1 MFHYSHRIS
10 LPLVMPLLLGSLL
23 IARPAYSIPTT
34 LEEGQQWIGEICAD
48 FGIEFCAYV
57 PQEDEADAKKPLRL
71 TATERQVLTRLVEQ
85 QENLERRGRDLDRR
99 ETQLQ
104 ALQED
109 VQRQIVQLERIQQ
122 DIEQSIE
129 TKKAQDIEQLEKAV
143 SFYTRMDPTAAALS
157 IANLDQKTAVN
168 ILMRMKDK
176 QASAV
181 LESMTAERSSELIDA
196 IARKR

>member
-1 MFHYSHRIS
+1 MFLYSYRIS
-10 LPLVMPLLLGSLL
+10 LRLMLPLLLGSMLV
-23 IARPAYSIPTT
+23 ARPAYSIPTT
-34 LEEGQQWIGEICAD
+34 LEEGQQLIGKICAD

-71 TATERQVLTRLVEQ
+71 TATERQILTRLVEQ
-85 QENLERRGRDLDRR
+85 QEALEKRGRDLDRR

-109 VQRQIVQLERIQQ
+109 VQRQIVQLERIQL

-181 LESMTAERSSELIDA
+181 LESMTAERSSELIDS

>member
-1 MFHYSHRIS
+1 MIHYPHRIS
-10 LPLVMPLLLGSLL
+10 LPLMMLLLLGSLL

-34 LEEGQQWIGEICAD
+34 LEEGQKWIGELCAD

-71 TATERQVLTRLVEQ
+71 TATERQVLTRLVEH

-143 SFYTRMDPTAAALS
+143 SFYTRMDPAAALS

-181 LESMTAERSSELIDA
+181 LESMTAERSSELIDS
-196 IARKR
+196 IARKL

>member
-1 MFHYSHRIS
+1 MFLHSYRNSI
-10 LPLVMPLLLGSLL
+10 LLMLPLLLGSLL
-23 IARPAYSIPTT
+23 VARPAYSIPTT
-34 LEEGQQWIGEICAD
+34 LEEGQQLIGEICAD

-71 TATERQVLTRLVEQ
+71 TATERQILTRLVEQ
-85 QENLERRGRDLDRR
+85 QEALERRGRDLDRR

-109 VQRQIVQLERIQQ
+109 VQRQIVQLERIQL

-181 LESMTAERSSELIDA
+181 LKSMTAERSSELIDS

>member
-1 MFHYSHRIS
+1 MFLYSYRIS
-10 LPLVMPLLLGSLL
+10 LRLMLPLLLGSILV
-23 IARPAYSIPTT
+23 ARPAYSIPTT
-34 LEEGQQWIGEICAD
+34 LEEGQQLIGKICAE

-71 TATERQVLTRLVEQ
+71 TATERQILTRLVEQ
-85 QENLERRGRDLDRR
+85 QEALERRGRDLDRR

-109 VQRQIVQLERIQQ
+109 VQRQIVQLERIQL

-181 LESMTAERSSELIDA
+181 LESMTAERSSELIDS

>member
-1 MFHYSHRIS
+1 MFLYSNRIS
-10 LPLVMPLLLGSLL
+10 LRLMLPLLLGSILV
-23 IARPAYSIPTT
+23 ARPAYSIPTT
-34 LEEGQQWIGEICAD
+34 LEEGQQLIGKICAD

-71 TATERQVLTRLVEQ
+71 TATERQILTRLVEQ
-85 QENLERRGRDLDRR
+85 QEALERRGRDLDRR

-109 VQRQIVQLERIQQ
+109 VQRQIVQLERIQL

-181 LESMTAERSSELIDA
+181 LESMTAERSSELIDS

>member
-1 MFHYSHRIS
+1 MFLYSNRIS
-10 LPLVMPLLLGSLL
+10 LRLMLPLLLGSILV
-23 IARPAYSIPTT
+23 ARPAYSIPAT
-34 LEEGQQWIGEICAD
+34 LEEGQQLIGKICAE

-71 TATERQVLTRLVEQ
+71 TATERQILTRLVEQ
-85 QENLERRGRDLDRR
+85 QEVLERRGRDLDRR

-104 ALQED
+104 SLQED
-109 VQRQIVQLERIQQ
+109 VQRQIVQLERIQL

-181 LESMTAERSSELIDA
+181 LESMTAERSSELIDS

>member
-1 MFHYSHRIS
+1 MFLYSYRIS
-10 LPLVMPLLLGSLL
+10 LRLMLPLLLGSILV
-23 IARPAYSIPTT
+23 ARPAYSIPAT
-34 LEEGQQWIGEICAD
+34 LEEGQQLIGKICAE

-71 TATERQVLTRLVEQ
+71 TATERQILTRLVEQ
-85 QENLERRGRDLDRR
+85 QEALERRGRDLDRR

-104 ALQED
+104 SLQED
-109 VQRQIVQLERIQQ
+109 VQRQIVQLERIQL

-181 LESMTAERSSELIDA
+181 LESMTAERSSELIDS

>member
-1 MFHYSHRIS
+1 MFLHSYRNSI
-10 LPLVMPLLLGSLL
+10 LLMLPLLLGSLL
-23 IARPAYSIPTT
+23 VARPAYSIPAT
-34 LEEGQQWIGEICAD
+34 LEEGQQLIGKICAD

-71 TATERQVLTRLVEQ
+71 TATERQILTRLVEQ
-85 QENLERRGRDLDRR
+85 QEALEKRGRDLDRR

-109 VQRQIVQLERIQQ
+109 VQRQIVQLERIQL

-181 LESMTAERSSELIDA
+181 LESMTAERSSELIDS

>member
-1 MFHYSHRIS
+1 M
-10 LPLVMPLLLGSLL
+10 LPLLLGSILV
-23 IARPAYSIPTT
+23 ARPAYSIPTT
-34 LEEGQQWIGEICAD
+34 LEEGQQLIGEICAD

-71 TATERQVLTRLVEQ
+71 TATERQILTRLVEQ
-85 QENLERRGRDLDRR
+85 QEALERRGRDLDRR

-109 VQRQIVQLERIQQ
+109 VQRQIVQLERIQL

-143 SFYTRMDPTAAALS
+143 SFYTRMDPAAAALS

-181 LESMTAERSSELIDA
+181 LESMTAERSSELIDS

>member
-1 MFHYSHRIS
+1 MFLHSYRNSI
-10 LPLVMPLLLGSLL
+10 LLMLPLLLGSLL
-23 IARPAYSIPTT
+23 VARPAYSIPSTVQ
-34 LEEGQQWIGEICAD
+34 EGQQLIGELCAE

-57 PQEDEADAKKPLRL
+57 PQADEKDAKKPLRL

-85 QENLERRGRDLDRR
+85 QETLERKGRDLDRR

-143 SFYTRMDPTAAALS
+143 SFYTRMDPGAAALS

-181 LESMTAERSSELIDA
+181 LESMTAERSSELIDS

>member
-1 MFHYSHRIS
+1 MFLYSYRIS
-10 LPLVMPLLLGSLL
+10 LRLMLPLLLGSILV
-23 IARPAYSIPTT
+23 ARPAYSIPTT
-34 LEEGQQWIGEICAD
+34 LEEGQQIIGKICAD

-71 TATERQVLTRLVEQ
+71 TATERQILTRLVEQ
-85 QENLERRGRDLDRR
+85 QEALERRGRDLDRR

-109 VQRQIVQLERIQQ
+109 VQRQIVQLERIQL

-143 SFYTRMDPTAAALS
+143 SFYTRMDPGAAALS

-181 LESMTAERSSELIDA
+181 LESMTAERSSELIDS

>member
-1 MFHYSHRIS
+1 MFLYSYRIS
-10 LPLVMPLLLGSLL
+10 LRLMLPLLLGSILV
-23 IARPAYSIPTT
+23 ARPAYSIPTT
-34 LEEGQQWIGEICAD
+34 LEEGQQLIGKICAE

-71 TATERQVLTRLVEQ
+71 TATERQILTRLVEQ
-85 QENLERRGRDLDRR
+85 QKALERRGRDLDRR

-109 VQRQIVQLERIQQ
+109 VQRQIVQLERIQL

-181 LESMTAERSSELIDA
+181 LESMTAERSSELIDS

>member
-1 MFHYSHRIS
+1 MFHYSQRIS

-23 IARPAYSIPTT
+23 MARPAYSIPTT
-34 LEEGQQWIGEICAD
+34 LEEGQQWIGKLCSD

-57 PQEDEADAKKPLRL
+57 PQENDADAKKPLRL

-143 SFYTRMDPTAAALS
+143 SFYTRMDPAAAAQS

>member
-1 MFHYSHRIS
+1 MFLYSYRIS
-10 LPLVMPLLLGSLL
+10 LRLMLPLLLGSILV
-23 IARPAYSIPTT
+23 ARPAYSIPTT
-34 LEEGQQWIGEICAD
+34 LEEGQQLIGKICAD
-48 FGIEFCAYV
+48 FGIEFCAYI

-71 TATERQVLTRLVEQ
+71 TATERQILTRLVEQ
-85 QENLERRGRDLDRR
+85 QEALERRGRDLDRR

-109 VQRQIVQLERIQQ
+109 VQRQIVQLERIQL

-181 LESMTAERSSELIDA
+181 LESMTAERSSELIDS

>member
-1 MFHYSHRIS
+1 MFLYSYRIS
-10 LPLVMPLLLGSLL
+10 LRLMLPLLLGSILV
-23 IARPAYSIPTT
+23 ARPAYSIPTT
-34 LEEGQQWIGEICAD
+34 LEEGQQLIGKICAD

-71 TATERQVLTRLVEQ
+71 TATERQILTRLVEQ
-85 QENLERRGRDLDRR
+85 QEALERRGRDLDRR

-104 ALQED
+104 SLQED
-109 VQRQIVQLERIQQ
+109 VQRQIVQLERIQL

-143 SFYTRMDPTAAALS
+143 SFYTRMDPGAAALS

-181 LESMTAERSSELIDA
+181 LESMTAERSSELIDS

>member
-1 MFHYSHRIS
+1 MFLYSNRIS
-10 LPLVMPLLLGSLL
+10 LRLMLPLLLGSILV
-23 IARPAYSIPTT
+23 ARPAYSIPTT
-34 LEEGQQWIGEICAD
+34 LEEGQQLIGKICAD

-71 TATERQVLTRLVEQ
+71 TATERQILTRLVEQ
-85 QENLERRGRDLDRR
+85 QEALERRGRDLDRR

-109 VQRQIVQLERIQQ
+109 VQRQIVQLERIQL

-143 SFYTRMDPTAAALS
+143 SFYTRMDPGAAALS

-181 LESMTAERSSELIDA
+181 LESMTAERSSELIDS

>member
-1 MFHYSHRIS
+1 MFLYSYRIS
-10 LPLVMPLLLGSLL
+10 LRLMLPLLLGSMLV
-23 IARPAYSIPTT
+23 ARPAYSIPTT
-34 LEEGQQWIGEICAD
+34 LEEGQQLIGKICAD

-71 TATERQVLTRLVEQ
+71 TATERQILTRLVEQ
-85 QENLERRGRDLDRR
+85 QEALERRGRDLDRR

-109 VQRQIVQLERIQQ
+109 VQRQIVQLERIQL

-129 TKKAQDIEQLEKAV
+129 TKKAQDVEQLEKAV
-143 SFYTRMDPTAAALS
+143 SFYTRMDPGAAALS

-181 LESMTAERSSELIDA
+181 LESMTAERSSELIDS

>member
-1 MFHYSHRIS
+1 M
-10 LPLVMPLLLGSLL
+10 LPLLLGSILV
-23 IARPAYSIPTT
+23 ARPAYSIPTT
-34 LEEGQQWIGEICAD
+34 LEEGQQLIGKICAE

-71 TATERQVLTRLVEQ
+71 TATERQILTRLVEQ
-85 QENLERRGRDLDRR
+85 QEALERRGRDLDRR

-109 VQRQIVQLERIQQ
+109 VQRQIVQLERIQL

-181 LESMTAERSSELIDA
+181 LESMTAERSSELIDS

>member
-1 MFHYSHRIS
+1 MFLYSYRIS
-10 LPLVMPLLLGSLL
+10 LRLMLPLLLGSILV
-23 IARPAYSIPTT
+23 ARPAYSIPTT
-34 LEEGQQWIGEICAD
+34 LKEGQQLIGKICAD

-71 TATERQVLTRLVEQ
+71 TATERQILTRLVEQ
-85 QENLERRGRDLDRR
+85 QEALERRGRDLDRR

-109 VQRQIVQLERIQQ
+109 VQRQIVQLERIQL

-181 LESMTAERSSELIDA
+181 LESMTAERSSELIDS

>member
-1 MFHYSHRIS
+1 MFLYSNRIS
-10 LPLVMPLLLGSLL
+10 LRLMLPLLLGSILV
-23 IARPAYSIPTT
+23 ARPAYSIPTT
-34 LEEGQQWIGEICAD
+34 LEEGQQLIGKICAE

-71 TATERQVLTRLVEQ
+71 TATERQILTRLVEQ
-85 QENLERRGRDLDRR
+85 QEALERRGRDLDRR

-109 VQRQIVQLERIQQ
+109 VQRQIVQLERIQL

-181 LESMTAERSSELIDA
+181 LESMTAERSSELIDS

>member
-1 MFHYSHRIS
+1 MFLYSYRIS
-10 LPLVMPLLLGSLL
+10 LRLMLPLMLGSILV
-23 IARPAYSIPTT
+23 ARPAYSIPTT
-34 LEEGQQWIGEICAD
+34 LEEGQQLIGKICAD

-71 TATERQVLTRLVEQ
+71 TATERQILTRLVEQ
-85 QENLERRGRDLDRR
+85 QEALERRGRDLDRR

-109 VQRQIVQLERIQQ
+109 VQRQIVQLERIQL

-181 LESMTAERSSELIDA
+181 LESMTAERSSELIDS

>member
-1 MFHYSHRIS
+1 MFLYSHRIS
-10 LPLVMPLLLGSLL
+10 LPFVMPLLLGSLL

-34 LEEGQQWIGEICAD
+34 LEEGQQWIGKICAD
-48 FGIEFCAYV
+48 FGIKFCAYV

-143 SFYTRMDPTAAALS
+143 SFYTRMDPAAAALS

-181 LESMTAERSSELIDA
+181 LESMTAERSSELIDS

>member
-1 MFHYSHRIS
+1 MIHYSHRIS
-10 LPLVMPLLLGSLL
+10 LPLMMLLLLGSLL

-34 LEEGQQWIGEICAD
+34 LEEGQQWIGKLCAD

-57 PQEDEADAKKPLRL
+57 TQEDEADAKKPLRL

-129 TKKAQDIEQLEKAV
+129 TKKAQDIEQLEKAG
-143 SFYTRMDPTAAALS
+143 SFYTRMDPAAAALS

-181 LESMTAERSSELIDA
+181 LESMTAERSSELIDS

>member
-1 MFHYSHRIS
+1 MFLYSYRIS
-10 LPLVMPLLLGSLL
+10 LRLMLPLLLGSILV
-23 IARPAYSIPTT
+23 ARPAYSIPTT
-34 LEEGQQWIGEICAD
+34 LEEGQQLIGKICAD

-71 TATERQVLTRLVEQ
+71 TATERQILTRLVEQ
-85 QENLERRGRDLDRR
+85 QEALERRGRDLDRR

-109 VQRQIVQLERIQQ
+109 VQRQIVQLERIQL

-181 LESMTAERSSELIDA
+181 LESMTAERSSE
-196 IARKR
+196 

>member
-1 MFHYSHRIS
+1 MFHYSYRIA
-10 LPLVMPLLLGSLL
+10 LRLMLPLLLGSILV
-23 IARPAYSIPTT
+23 ARPAYSIPTT
-34 LEEGQQWIGEICAD
+34 LEEGQQLIGKICAE

-71 TATERQVLTRLVEQ
+71 TATERQILTRLVEQ
-85 QENLERRGRDLDRR
+85 QEALERRGRDLDRR

-109 VQRQIVQLERIQQ
+109 VQRQIVQLERIQL

-181 LESMTAERSSELIDA
+181 LESMTAERSSELIDS

>member
-1 MFHYSHRIS
+1 MFLHSYRNSI
-10 LPLVMPLLLGSLL
+10 LLMLPLLLGSPLV
-23 IARPAYSIPTT
+23 ARPAYSIPAT
-34 LEEGQQWIGEICAD
+34 LEEGQQLIGKICAD

-57 PQEDEADAKKPLRL
+57 PQADGKDAKKPLRL
-71 TATERQVLTRLVEQ
+71 TATERQILTRLVEQ
-85 QENLERRGRDLDRR
+85 QEALEKRGRDLDRR

-109 VQRQIVQLERIQQ
+109 VQRQIVQLERIQL

-143 SFYTRMDPTAAALS
+143 SFYTRMDPGAAALS

-181 LESMTAERSSELIDA
+181 LESMTAERSSELIDS

>member
-1 MFHYSHRIS
+1 MFLYSNRIS
-10 LPLVMPLLLGSLL
+10 LRLMLPLLLGSILV
-23 IARPAYSIPTT
+23 ARPAYSIPTT
-34 LEEGQQWIGEICAD
+34 LEEGQQLIGKICAD

-71 TATERQVLTRLVEQ
+71 TATERQILTRLVEQ
-85 QENLERRGRDLDRR
+85 QETLERRGRDLDRR

-109 VQRQIVQLERIQQ
+109 VQRQIVQLERIQL

-143 SFYTRMDPTAAALS
+143 SFYTRMDPGAAALS

-181 LESMTAERSSELIDA
+181 LESMTAERSSELIDS

>member
-1 MFHYSHRIS
+1 MFLYSYRIS
-10 LPLVMPLLLGSLL
+10 LRLMLPLLLGSILV
-23 IARPAYSIPTT
+23 ARPAYSIPTT
-34 LEEGQQWIGEICAD
+34 LEEGQQLIGKICAD

-71 TATERQVLTRLVEQ
+71 TATERQILTRLVEQ
-85 QENLERRGRDLDRR
+85 KEALERRGRDLDRR

-109 VQRQIVQLERIQQ
+109 VQRQIVQLERIQL

-181 LESMTAERSSELIDA
+181 LESMTAERSSELIDS

>member
-1 MFHYSHRIS
+1 MFLYSYRIS
-10 LPLVMPLLLGSLL
+10 LRLMLPLLLGSILV
-23 IARPAYSIPTT
+23 ARPAYSIPTT
-34 LEEGQQWIGEICAD
+34 LEEGQQLIGKICAD

-71 TATERQVLTRLVEQ
+71 TATERQILTRLVEQ
-85 QENLERRGRDLDRR
+85 QEALERRGRDLDRR

-109 VQRQIVQLERIQQ
+109 VQRQIVQLERIQL

-181 LESMTAERSSELIDA
+181 LESMTAERSSELIDS

>member
-1 MFHYSHRIS
+1 MFHYSYRIA
-10 LPLVMPLLLGSLL
+10 LRLMLPLLLGSILV
-23 IARPAYSIPTT
+23 ARPAYSIPTT
-34 LEEGQQWIGEICAD
+34 LEEGQQLIGKICAD

-71 TATERQVLTRLVEQ
+71 TATERQILTRLVEQ
-85 QENLERRGRDLDRR
+85 QEALERRGRDLDRR

-109 VQRQIVQLERIQQ
+109 VQRQIVQLERIQL

-181 LESMTAERSSELIDA
+181 LESMTAERSSELIDS

>member
-23 IARPAYSIPTT
+23 MARPAYSIPTT
-34 LEEGQQWIGEICAD
+34 LKEGQQWIGKLCAD

-57 PQEDEADAKKPLRL
+57 SQEDEADAKKPLRL

-143 SFYTRMDPTAAALS
+143 SFYTRMDPAAAASS

-181 LESMTAERSSELIDA
+181 LESMTAERSSELIDS

>member
-1 MFHYSHRIS
+1 MFLYSYRIS
-10 LPLVMPLLLGSLL
+10 LRLMLPLLLGSILV
-23 IARPAYSIPTT
+23 ARPAYSIPTT
-34 LEEGQQWIGEICAD
+34 LEEGQQLIGKICAD

-71 TATERQVLTRLVEQ
+71 TATERQILTRLVEQ
-85 QENLERRGRDLDRR
+85 QEALGRRGRDLDRR

-109 VQRQIVQLERIQQ
+109 VQRQIVQLERIQL

-181 LESMTAERSSELIDA
+181 LESMTAERSSELIDS

>member
-1 MFHYSHRIS
+1 MFLYSYRIS
-10 LPLVMPLLLGSLL
+10 LRLMLPLLLGSMLV
-23 IARPAYSIPTT
+23 ARPAYSIPTT
-34 LEEGQQWIGEICAD
+34 LEEGQQLIGKICAD

-71 TATERQVLTRLVEQ
+71 TATERQILTRLVEQ
-85 QENLERRGRDLDRR
+85 QEALERRGRDLDRR

-109 VQRQIVQLERIQQ
+109 VQRQIVQLERIQL

-181 LESMTAERSSELIDA
+181 LESMTAERSSELIDS

>member
-1 MFHYSHRIS
+1 MFLYSYRIS
-10 LPLVMPLLLGSLL
+10 LRLMLPLLLGSMLV
-23 IARPAYSIPTT
+23 ARPAYSIPTT
-34 LEEGQQWIGEICAD
+34 LEEGQQLIGKICAD

-71 TATERQVLTRLVEQ
+71 TATERQILTRLVEQ
-85 QENLERRGRDLDRR
+85 QEALEKRGRDLDRR

-109 VQRQIVQLERIQQ
+109 VQRQIVQLERIQL

-143 SFYTRMDPTAAALS
+143 SFYTRMDPGAAALS

-181 LESMTAERSSELIDA
+181 LESMTAERSSELIDS

>member
-1 MFHYSHRIS
+1 MFLYSYRIS
-10 LPLVMPLLLGSLL
+10 LRLMLPLLLGSILV
-23 IARPAYSIPTT
+23 ARPAYSIPTT
-34 LEEGQQWIGEICAD
+34 LEEGQQLIGKICAD

-71 TATERQVLTRLVEQ
+71 TATERQILTRLVEQ
-85 QENLERRGRDLDRR
+85 QEALERRGRDLDRR

-109 VQRQIVQLERIQQ
+109 VQRQIVQLERIQL

-143 SFYTRMDPTAAALS
+143 SFYTRMDPGAAALS

-168 ILMRMKDK
+168 NLMRMKDK

-181 LESMTAERSSELIDA
+181 LESMTAERSSELIDS